1 MIFVFGSSSWC
12 SHTVHLYYSK
22 GLVWLFLPHNW
33 MQREVKFSQLVSR
46 FSWSTGLF
54 SLSRWVAASSCSEVG
69 CRRLQIL
76 HVLPPLRSLDK
87 WRHLRHSQQGAL
99 AWASFFLSVRGF
111 FGNLTQRSSSWFSL
125 QKRQMTHF
133 VLLVL
138 VLAAA
143 VFFSSDKP
151 VARVLAL
158 KCPSSR
164 RLKVVLGLLLLV
176 STPFSACKEVTGCTI
191 SLLLS

>member
-1 MIFVFGSSSWC
+1 
-12 SHTVHLYYSK
+12 
-22 GLVWLFLPHNW
+22 
-33 MQREVKFSQLVSR
+33 MQRVVEFSQFVSR

-54 SLSRWVAASSCSEVG
+54 SLSRWAAASSCSEVG

-87 WRHLRHSQQGAL
+87 WRHLRHSQQSAL
-99 AWASFFLSVRGF
+99 AWASFFLSVRGV

-151 VARVLAL
+151 VARVPAL
-158 KCPSSR
+158 KFPSSR
-164 RLKVVLGLLLLV
+164 GLKLVLLGLFLLV
-176 STPFSACKEVTGCTI
+176 STAFSGCKEVTGLRDI
-191 SLLLS
+191 LASLKKFVEFCEGRVAILHHSFLR